1 MPSGVFKTSY
11 AEDMAFIR
19 WPIHRIALTLAA
31 IFLLTYPFVFRNNIY
46 MLYWANYIAIF
57 LIATLGINILTG
69 YAGQISL
76 GHGAFM
82 AVGAY
87 ASTITAIKLGLPFP
101 LTVFIGAISSML
113 FGLIFGIPSL
123 KLKGFYLAIATLAAQ
138 YLVDFLLVNPKL
150 AWLTGGSS
158 GLIVPEAS
166 LMGFEITKLSGSDF
180 YFYFVTVPLA
190 VFFFIFAANLTRSDV
205 GRAWVA
211 IRDNDI
217 AAEIM
222 GINVFKY
229 KLLAFAIASFYA
241 GIAGSLWAY
250 YIGYLTPEH
259 YTIALSI
266 DFVAMILIGGLGRH
280 WGSLVGTVFVL
291 TLPEVLKRVIIPAI
305 SGFVPVTFTAE
316 SLRPIIFGAIIIL
329 FLIAEPHGI
338 VELLRKVKEYLRLFP
353 FPY

>member
-1 MPSGVFKTSY
+1 MPCGVFKTTY
-11 AEDMAFIR
+11 AEDMAFIK
-19 WPIHRIALTLAA
+19 WPIHRVALASALVFLAV
-31 IFLLTYPFVFRNNIY
+31 YPFVFRNDIY

-87 ASTITAIKLGLPFP
+87 TSTITAIKLGLPFP
-101 LTVFIGAISSML
+101 VTIFVGALTAML
-113 FGLIFGIPSL
+113 FGLLFGVPSL
-123 KLKGFYLAIATLAAQ
+123 RLKGFYLAIATLAAQ

-150 AWLTGGSS
+150 AWLTGGSA
-158 GLIVPEAS
+158 GLVVPEAS
-166 LMGFEITKLSGSDF
+166 ILGFTITKVPESDF
-180 YFYFVTVPLA
+180 YYYFVSVPLA
-190 VFFFIFAANLTRSDV
+190 VFFFVFAANLTRSDV

-241 GIAGSLWAY
+241 GVAGALWAY
-250 YIGYLTPEH
+250 YVGYLTPEH

-280 WGSLVGTVFVL
+280 WGSLIGTVFVL
-291 TLPEVLKRVIIPAI
+291 SLPELLKRAIIPAI
-305 SGFVPVTFTAE
+305 SGFMPVTFTAE
-316 SLRPIIFGAIIIL
+316 SLRPIIFGATIIL

-338 VELLRKVKEYLRLFP
+338 VELLRKIKEYLRLFP